1 MITVALA
8 DDEVL
13 FTQLLENFFQTQEK
27 VNCLFTAK
35 SGEDM
40 LEQLKEQLMPPDIVI
55 LDLKMSGLNGVETAG
70 LIKEKYPTI
79 KSIVMSSFYDKTFMG
94 YMLRV
99 GANAFLPKTI
109 SPVDLIKVI
118 EMVHVNDCYFM
129 KEQLEVMRHQ
139 IAPQAPK
146 PKLTYQESF
155 TEREREVLRLICQ
168 QFTAQE
174 IADQLFVSKRTVDG
188 HKNSLF
194 AKTRARNIA
203 GLVIYAIQHQ
213 LIEQTDLPLFN

>member
-1 MITVALA
+1 MITIALA

-13 FTQLLENFFQTQEK
+13 FTQLLQGFFDTQAHI
-27 VNCLFTAK
+27 NCLFSAINGEEMLAK
-35 SGEDM
+35 LDQASTT
-40 LEQLKEQLMPPDIVI
+40 PAIVI
-55 LDLKMSGLNGVETAG
+55 LDLKMSGINGVETAH
-70 LIKEKYPTI
+70 LMKQKFPTI
-79 KSIVMSSFYDKTFMG
+79 KTIIISSFYDKTFMG

-109 SPVDLIKVI
+109 SPPTLVEVI
-118 EMVHVNDCYFM
+118 EAVHTNDCYFT

-146 PKLTYQESF
+146 PKFSYQESF
-155 TEREREVLRLICQ
+155 TQREKEVLRLICKQ
-168 QFTAQE
+168 CTAQE

-194 AKTRARNIA
+194 AKTGARNIA

-213 LIEQTDLPLFN
+213 LIEQSDLPLFN